1 MEKAA
6 IIAYQMK
13 EFHRLACLLVC
24 ISACL
29 AAAYLY
35 MTNHPYMASG
45 LSVIAFNNFAIF
57 IFYSKIF
64 K

>member
-1 MEKAA
+1 MEKA
-6 IIAYQMK
+6 IAVAHQVK

-24 ISACL
+24 IAASL

-35 MTNHPYMASG
+35 MTNHPYLASG
-45 LSVIAFNNFAIF
+45 LSVSAFNNFAIF
-57 IFYSKIF
+57 AFYTKIF